1 MKFVLFS
8 ENEKKNKLLEQLRNT
23 KFENYAKI
31 MEELDMELHFQP
43 ELVVHRNENIEKIDE
58 MKVRSLYHK
67 LNTEQK
73 RKERMQKFQTVKDKF
88 MREIE
93 QQDLSASDK
102 QIESA

>member
-1 MKFVLFS
+1 M
-8 ENEKKNKLLEQLRNT
+8 
-23 KFENYAKI
+23 
-31 MEELDMELHFQP
+31 
-43 ELVVHRNENIEKIDE
+43 VHRNENIEKIDE